1 MNKKN
6 FITIFSIAILFPM
19 MCGIFFNTTKSF
31 TEGYKQRIKENKI
44 KEITKEVELS
54 NDEIL
59 ENILENAKYNE
70 NAYRILEKKELYPRE
85 LLELASKNQETIDF
99 VADYLNSKE
108 DNVETSVVKGY
119 KEGEIPLFL
128 QWDKKWG
135 YNKYGSNYIAL
146 NGCGPTSLAMVIV
159 GLTGNT
165 DINPKIIAD
174 YSYEN
179 GYLVEGVGSKWS
191 LMSEGAKE
199 FGVKSSKIPIKEET
213 IIKSL
218 KNGQPIIATMK
229 PGDFTDT
236 GHYIV
241 LTGIDENNKI
251 TVNDPNSIIKSNK
264 IWDMEVFLDQAKN
277 LWAFECI

>member
-1 MNKKN
+1 MDKK
-6 FITIFSIAILFPM
+6 IFLKTSLIAILFPI
-19 MCGIFFNTTKSF
+19 MCLVSLNTVKSF
-31 TEGYKQRIKENKI
+31 TEEYKQRIKVNEI
-44 KEITKEVELS
+44 KEITREVELS
-54 NDEIL
+54 NDEVL
-59 ENILENAKYNE
+59 EKILENAKYKE
-70 NAYRILEKKELYPRE
+70 SAYKILEKKELYPRE
-85 LLELASKNQETIDF
+85 LLELASKNQEAIDF
-99 VADYLNSKE
+99 VADYLNRKE
-108 DNVETSVVKGY
+108 DTVETSVVKGY

-135 YNKYGSNYIAL
+135 YDKYGSNYIAL

-165 DINPKIIAD
+165 DINPKVIAD

-179 GYLVEGVGSKWS
+179 DYLVEGVGSKWS

-199 FGVKSSKIPIKEET
+199 FGVKSNQIPIKEET
-213 IIKSL
+213 IIKAL
-218 KNGQPIIATMK
+218 KEGQPIIATMK

-264 IWDMEVFLDQAKN
+264 TWDVQVSLEQAKN

>member
-1 MNKKN
+1 MDKK
-6 FITIFSIAILFPM
+6 IFLKTSLIAILFPI
-19 MCGIFFNTTKSF
+19 MCLVSLNTVKSF
-31 TEGYKQRIKENKI
+31 TEEYKQRIKVNEI
-44 KEITKEVELS
+44 KEITREVELS
-54 NDEIL
+54 NDEVL
-59 ENILENAKYNE
+59 EKILENAKYKE
-70 NAYRILEKKELYPRE
+70 SAYKILEKKELYPRE
-85 LLELASKNQETIDF
+85 LLELASKNQEAIDF
-99 VADYLNSKE
+99 VADYLNRKE
-108 DNVETSVVKGY
+108 DTVETSVVKGY

-135 YNKYGSNYIAL
+135 YDKYGSNYIAL

-165 DINPKIIAD
+165 EINPKIIAD

-199 FGVKSSKIPIKEET
+199 FGVKSSQIPIKEET
-213 IIKSL
+213 IIKAL

-264 IWDMEVFLDQAKN
+264 TWDVQVFLEQAKN